1 MTMVSQPDVTVNI
14 IAANTTVSNT
24 AQKVLFVG
32 QKVAAGT
39 ATSGELNEAIQNDGS
54 WDTLFGANSQLAG
67 MIRTARDLNKVT
79 QFDAI
84 ALDDASGTPAS
95 GSFAITGTAT
105 EVGTLTFVVGSKVDY
120 AFAIP
125 VASGATAASLGALL
139 EAAILANTECP
150 VTASDTTGTVTLTAD
165 NDGSIGNKIPLQLI
179 GSVAGISVTTT
190 AMSSGATD
198 PTLTSVLDVI
208 GDERYQTIVWPYS
221 SDIATVKT
229 FLDARFNVTNAV
241 LDGIAVIPMVD
252 TYANL
257 VSTAD
262 ALNSQSI
269 VLLGDEVQSS
279 TNHKG
284 ASKVEMAHIKAAQF
298 AAERSLRLTQDA
310 NIAQLVLSSNGA
322 LDSFGGPALASKPY
336 FNTLLPNL
344 PLTDTGKGFD
354 RTEIEGLLTSGVTIF
369 GNNRANNS
377 SIMGEVVTTYKTDSA
392 GNPDASFKFLNY
404 VDTASNARE
413 YFWNNL
419 KKRFAQSRLTE
430 GDVIR
435 GRDMANAQV
444 IEAYLTDLYA
454 DLAGPDYVLLQ
465 AGETALQ
472 YFNDNISVTLDLSLG
487 KATVQ
492 MIVPIVTQLRVIN
505 VAMQLSFTTEG

>member
-14 IAANTTVSNT
+14 IAANTIVANV

-39 ATSGELNEAIQNDGS
+39 STAGELNEALQNDSS
-54 WDTLFGANSQLAG
+54 WDTLYGANSQLAG
-67 MIRTARDLNKVT
+67 MVRAARKLNKVS

-84 ALDDASGTPAS
+84 SLDDASGTPAS

-105 EVGTLTFVVGSKVDY
+105 EAGTLKFVVGSKLEY
-120 AFAIP
+120 TFSIA
-125 VASGATAASLGALL
+125 VASGASAASLGALL
-139 EAAILANTECP
+139 ETAILANLECP
-150 VTASDTTGTVTLTAD
+150 VTAADTTGTVALTAD
-165 NDGSIGNKIPLQLI
+165 NDGTIGNFIPLQLI
-179 GSVAGISVTTT
+179 GAVAGISVATT

-198 PTLTSVLDVI
+198 PTLTSVLDAI
-208 GDERYQTIVWPYS
+208 GDERYQTIVWPYA

-241 LDGIAVIPMVD
+241 QDGIAVVPIVD

-257 VSTAD
+257 VSTSA
-262 ALNSQSI
+262 ALNSQSLVI
-269 VLLGDEVQSS
+269 LGDETQTG

-284 ASKVEMAHIKAAQF
+284 ASKVELPYIKAAQF
-298 AAERSLRLTQDA
+298 GATRSLRLTTDA
-310 NIAQLVLSSNGA
+310 NIAQLVLSANGA
-322 LDSFGGPALASKPY
+322 LDSFGGIALASKPY

-369 GNNRANNS
+369 GNNRANNG
-377 SIMGEVVTTYKTDSA
+377 SIMGEVVTTYKNDSA
-392 GNPDASFKFLNY
+392 GNPDTSFKFLNY
-404 VDTASNARE
+404 IDTSSAARE

-430 GDVIR
+430 GDLIR
-435 GRDMANAQV
+435 GRDIANAAS
-444 IEAYLTDLYA
+444 IEAFLTELYA
-454 DLAGPDYVLLQ
+454 DLSELTILQ

-472 YFNDNISVTLDLSLG
+472 FFNDNISVTLDLSLG
-487 KATVQ
+487 KATVS
-492 MIVPIVTQLRVIN
+492 MVVPIVTQLRTIN
-505 VAMQLSFTTEG
+505 VSMQLAFTTEG